1 MHRRGDR
8 PIFFECLLATSF
20 RWLRL
25 VENETYS
32 GKHLFLRTSQL
43 TERFIRDSLLEV
55 NIGYRRPMLRSLRSY
70 LLRLQIFGSRH
81 LNRLIE
87 LLNDSIDSR
96 ALRSDS
102 LQLLL
107 IVMETVQPR
116 VNVHRY
122 DLMKIL
128 IRCSLKTIHEER
140 DNTTNVHLM
149 ETCFRQL
156 QASTTENFVPD
167 SIRSLIATP
176 QLNASYREYLTTL
189 LHVLD
194 A

>member
-1 MHRRGDR
+1 M
-8 PIFFECLLATSF
+8 
-20 RWLRL
+20 
-25 VENETYS
+25 ENETYS

-43 TERFIRDSLLEV
+43 TERFIRDGLLEV
-55 NIGYRRPMLRSLRSY
+55 NIDYRRLILRSLRSY
-70 LLRLQIFGSRH
+70 LLRLQIFGTRH

-87 LLNDSIDSR
+87 FLNDSIESR

-107 IVMETVQPR
+107 ILMVTVQPR

-128 IRCSLKTIHEER
+128 IRCSLKTIHEKR
-140 DNTTNVHLM
+140 DNVTNVVDLM
-149 ETCFRQL
+149 EKCFRQL
-156 QASTTENFVPD
+156 QASTTENFVQD

-176 QLNASYREYLTTL
+176 QLAASYREYLTVL
-189 LHVLD
+189 LRTLD